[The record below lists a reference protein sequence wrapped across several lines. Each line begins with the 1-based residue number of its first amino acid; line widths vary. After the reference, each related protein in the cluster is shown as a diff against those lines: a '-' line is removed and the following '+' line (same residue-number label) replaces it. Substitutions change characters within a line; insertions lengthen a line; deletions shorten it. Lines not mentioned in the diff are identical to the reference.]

1 MPGWELVLGW
11 RFEGGVAV
19 ELGWRHLVQSRFT
32 AAAGLISP
40 SFDLGNRLQNTFLFA
55 PVVNFPSQW
64 AGNDQNFPQG
74 DVGATFGIWNAASF
88 MQIEYVQR
96 FDTYEI
102 KARVPIWETA
112 DFRSYGIFGPRIV
125 WIWDRFS
132 WRTID
137 SDQFGQAG
145 PSTTADYSNMM
156 SNRMYGVHAG
166 FGHDWWLGNTPI
178 GGWAFTCE
186 LEGGLY
192 LDLAKTNA
200 SYQLEDRSISSS
212 RSRRFNTLSP
222 GAEGRLGLWWYPWEG
237 ISLQLGYDVMTFFN
251 TISSHRPID
260 FNLGTVDPEY
270 THQFFRWFYGIHAGI
285 SFVW

>member
-1 MPGWELVLGW
+1 
-11 RFEGGVAV
+11 
-19 ELGWRHLVQSRFT
+19 
-32 AAAGLISP
+32 
-40 SFDLGNRLQNTFLFA
+40 
-55 PVVNFPSQW
+55 
-64 AGNDQNFPQG
+64 
-74 DVGATFGIWNAASF
+74 
-88 MQIEYVQR
+88 
-96 FDTYEI
+96 
-102 KARVPIWETA
+102 
-112 DFRSYGIFGPRIV
+112 
-125 WIWDRFS
+125 
-132 WRTID
+132 
-137 SDQFGQAG
+137 
-145 PSTTADYSNMM
+145 
-156 SNRMYGVHAG
+156 
-166 FGHDWWLGNTPI
+166 
-178 GGWAFTCE
+178 
-186 LEGGLY
+186 LY